1 MTTQATTPGT
11 QNAQLSVELVGEYL
25 IYAENELNALYSA
38 VMQLFGFEQ
47 AQLTMEDWFREMEAL
62 EWPPDL
68 PVPNWRRPTLAAVSR
83 LAERVGGRSR
93 LCESRPGG
101 CRSEAAL
108 AAY

>member
-11 QNAQLSVELVGEYL
+11 PSAPLSVDVVAECLL
-25 IYAENELNALYSA
+25 YAENELTALYSA

-47 AQLTMEDWFREMEAL
+47 AQLTMEDWFSEL
-62 EWPPDL
+62 ETMDWPVES

-83 LAERVGGRSR
+83 LADRVGGRSR